1 MTVTRTSQGTKKAVA
16 QATKTAK
23 AVPRKTKQKAAP
35 NKSTNKIAGRTT
47 AKTAAKAAAIRH
59 WSSRRGHAAQ
69 LMVRSLAALLLSLC
83 AIEILRLT
91 LAPSPASVGIAHANL
106 HPFATIRLY
115 LRHGSLHQQ
124 ILQIGGNVAIGVPLG
139 FLLPQITPR
148 LRGLLRILLVT
159 CVFIV
164 LIELA
169 QWLFV
174 RGRAF
179 DVDDVICAAAGA
191 ALGYLP
197 LGRMFGMRLH
207 PDHLHPWQRLLAGR
221 RAAAATPGARPRA
234 AKPTKTTRTTAKT
247 GMKSRAY
254 SGARGGRSS
263 RSAAAAVPRRA
274 GRGS

>member
-1 MTVTRTSQGTKKAVA
+1 MAVTRTSQGTKKTVA

-23 AVPRKTKQKAAP
+23 ALPRKAKPKAAP
-35 NKSTNKIAGRTT
+35 RKGTDKST
-47 AKTAAKAAAIRH
+47 AKAAAIRH
-59 WSSRRGHAAQ
+59 WSSRRGRAAQ
-69 LMVRSLAALLLSLC
+69 LMLRGLAALLLSLC

-91 LAPSPASVGIAHANL
+91 LTPSPASVGIAHANL

-115 LRHGSLHQQ
+115 LRHGSLRQQ
-124 ILQIGGNVAIGVPLG
+124 ILQIGGNTAIGVPLG

-148 LRGLLRILLVT
+148 LRGLLRVLLAT

-221 RAAAATPGARPRA
+221 RAAATSGARPPA
-234 AKPTKTTRTTAKT
+234 AKPTRTAKPRT
-247 GMKSRAY
+247 KTETRSRAY
-254 SGARGGRSS
+254 SGARDGRWS
-263 RSAAAAVPRRA
+263 RSAAAAALRRA